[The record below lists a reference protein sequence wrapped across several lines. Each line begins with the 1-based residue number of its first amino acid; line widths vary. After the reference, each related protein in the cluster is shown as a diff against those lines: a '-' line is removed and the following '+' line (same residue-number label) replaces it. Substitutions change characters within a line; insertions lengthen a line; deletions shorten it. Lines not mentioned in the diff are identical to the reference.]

1 MNKIVL
7 SKDDKI
13 EWEIISEEQISLQS
27 YFKLYKNCEIKEERY
42 FDDVLIETIIHT
54 L

>member
-7 SKDDKI
+7 SKDNRI
-13 EWEIISEEQISLQS
+13 EWEIISENEIDLTP
-27 YFKLYKNCEIKEERY
+27 YLKTYKDCEIKEERY
-42 FDDVLIETIIHT
+42 FDDVLIETKIHT

>member
-7 SKDDKI
+7 SKDNRI
-13 EWEIISEEQISLQS
+13 EWQIISEVEINLTP
-27 YFKLYKNCEIKEERY
+27 YLETYKDCEIKEERY
-42 FDDVLIETIIHT
+42 IDDILIDTIIHT